1 MIFRSLLIA
10 ATPYVYTQMGE
21 YGALCG
27 HVTVWVG
34 VKVSMCKYIYAAR
47 YFRMR
52 TLRVW
57 VVQALRPE
65 PSTTC
70 VI

>member
-1 MIFRSLLIA
+1 MNFRSLLII
-10 ATPYVYTQMGE
+10 ATPYVYAKMGE

-34 VKVSMCKYIYAAR
+34 VEVSMCKYIYTAR
-47 YFRMR
+47 YFQMR
-52 TLRVW
+52 ALRVW
-57 VVQALRPE
+57 GVQALRPE